1 MPLRPGRT
9 MRRIERPFTR
19 ISISKPKKS
28 YVKSIPHSKTHQFE
42 MGNREGNFDQIM
54 FLTSENHVQ
63 IRDNSIESARIVAN
77 KFLETKLGLTN
88 FFFKILV
95 YPHHVVRE
103 HSIAQ
108 GAGADRFSQGM
119 RLSFGYPSN
128 RAVQAKRGQRLIM
141 LKLNKSNQQ
150 IGKLALIRAGKKLC
164 TSTRIV
170 IES

>member
-77 KFLETKLGLTN
+77 KFLETKL
-88 FFFKILV
+88 
-95 YPHHVVRE
+95 
-103 HSIAQ
+103 
-108 GAGADRFSQGM
+108 
-119 RLSFGYPSN
+119 
-128 RAVQAKRGQRLIM
+128 
-141 LKLNKSNQQ
+141 
-150 IGKLALIRAGKKLC
+150 
-164 TSTRIV
+164 
-170 IES
+170 